1 MMTAT
6 AAMPHH
12 QNQHPFSKIGG
23 KHYKTNLL
31 KLNTESSE
39 DLHDSRL
46 LDDQISF
53 NDGRNSPPE
62 RMKFNIEGVK
72 TSNKFN
78 VMSME
83 SDDGESKHNV
93 INNNGKNYNFASRKM
108 GKTMNSS
115 FSPVKN
121 KNGTESIYLE
131 IVNQ

>member
-23 KHYKTNLL
+23 KHYKTRLL

-46 LDDQISF
+46 LDDQMTF
-53 NDGRNSPPE
+53 NDGKNSPE

-78 VMSME
+78 VMSWE
-83 SDDGESKHNV
+83 SDDGEGKHKV
-93 INNNGKNYNFASRKM
+93 KNNNGKNHNFTARKM
-108 GKTMNSS
+108 GKTTNSS

-121 KNGTESIYLE
+121 KNGTESI
-131 IVNQ
+131 